1 LTVKG
6 ILWYKIHL
14 LIKCIETDVEGIV
27 TRLELVSAVAEEAG
41 LTKAAAEKSIKAI
54 IEGITDCLKN
64 EDKLTMVGFG
74 SFSTTARA
82 ARTGLNPQTGKKI
95 EIPASVSPKFTA
107 GQALKDAVNAK

>member
-1 LTVKG
+1 M
-6 ILWYKIHL
+6 
-14 LIKCIETDVEGIV
+14 